1 MQKTILITGSTDGIG
16 YLTAK
21 TLVEQGHNVIVHGRS
36 FDKLEKIKKQLESFK
51 TTGNIHSVLGDLSL
65 LKNVEV
71 LANNILEKFT
81 SIDVLI
87 NNAGIYKTQ
96 DERTAEGFDIRFAV
110 NTLAPYLLTKKLIPV
125 LSKNARVIN
134 LSSAAQ
140 APVDLNALKGHVLLS
155 SSSEAYAQSK
165 LAITMW
171 TNHMA
176 SLFKDNNPMIV
187 SVNPKSLLA
196 SKMVKEAYGIQGSD
210 LSVASDILVR
220 AAISDEFKDA
230 SGKYYDN
237 DIASFS
243 KPHLDALNIQ
253 KCNELVFVMEDIL
266 ENYL

>member
-16 YLTAK
+16 YLSAK
-21 TLVEQGHNVIVHGRS
+21 TFIEQGHNVIVHGRN
-36 FDKLEKIKKQLESFK
+36 FDKLEKVKKKLEAFK
-51 TTGNIHSVLGDLSL
+51 TSGNIYSVLGDLSV

-71 LANNILEKFT
+71 LANSILKKFT
-81 SIDVLI
+81 NIDVLI

-96 DERTAEGFDIRFAV
+96 DERTVDSFDIRFAV
-110 NTLAPYLLTKKLIPV
+110 NTIAPYLLMKKLLPI

-140 APVDLNALKGHVLLS
+140 APVDLNALKGDVLLS

-176 SLFKDNNPMIV
+176 SLFKDNNPIIV

-210 LSVASDILVR
+210 LSVGSDILVR
-220 AAISDEFKDA
+220 AALSDDFKDA

-243 KPHLDALNIQ
+243 NPHPDALDTG
-253 KCNELVFVMEDIL
+253 KCKKLVLQLEELISS
-266 ENYL
+266 

>member
-1 MQKTILITGSTDGIG
+1 MN
-16 YLTAK
+16 
-21 TLVEQGHNVIVHGRS
+21 NV
-36 FDKLEKIKKQLESFK
+36 KKELEAFK
-51 TTGNIHSVLGDLSL
+51 TTGNIYSVLGDLSV

-81 SIDVLI
+81 NIDVLI

-96 DERTAEGFDIRFAV
+96 DERTVDGFDIRFSV
-110 NTLAPYLLTKKLIPV
+110 NTLAPYLLTKKLLSV

-140 APVDLNALKGHVLLS
+140 APVHLNALIG
-155 SSSEAYAQSK
+155 
-165 LAITMW
+165 
-171 TNHMA
+171 
-176 SLFKDNNPMIV
+176 
-187 SVNPKSLLA
+187 
-196 SKMVKEAYGIQGSD
+196 
-210 LSVASDILVR
+210 SDILVR
-220 AAISDEFKDA
+220 AALSDEFKDA